1 MANPGDLPSIMVLA
15 DRVDSLVT
23 TIGEAMARLQAVEE
37 RVAVF
42 EAIRRIDAVLTPDAE
57 IALIRD
63 GMSQT
68 ALGGGE

>member
-23 TIGEAMARLQAVEE
+23 TIGEAMARLEAAEE
-37 RVAVF
+37 RITVLQ
-42 EAIRRIDAVLTPDAE
+42 AIRRIDDHLA
-57 IALIRD
+57 IRD
-63 GMSQT
+63 SMNQS

>member
-1 MANPGDLPSIMVLA
+1 MANPGDLPVLVLR

-23 TIGEAMARLQAVEE
+23 TIGELRQRIDDLEGRL
-37 RVAVF
+37 RTF
-42 EAIRRIDAVLTPDAE
+42 EAIRRIDAVLAPDAE

-63 GMSQT
+63 GMNVS